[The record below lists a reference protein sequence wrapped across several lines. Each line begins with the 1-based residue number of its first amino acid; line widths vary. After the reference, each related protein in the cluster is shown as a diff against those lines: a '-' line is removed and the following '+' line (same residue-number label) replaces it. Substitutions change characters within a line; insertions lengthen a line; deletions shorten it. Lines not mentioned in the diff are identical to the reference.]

1 MSYSKYF
8 PEENMYLLR
17 QKFETMEDDKVSIMY
32 SMAFKDPIIALV
44 LSLVGGY
51 LGIDRFYVG
60 DTLLGVLKL
69 ITCGGLGVWTI
80 IDYFLIMKTA
90 KEKNFEKLIA
100 FV

>member
-1 MSYSKYF
+1 MQR
-8 PEENMYLLR
+8 YLFSFDSFAGANL
-17 QKFETMEDDKVSIMY
+17 KEDDKISIMY

-51 LGIDRFYVG
+51 LGIDRFYIG

-69 ITCGGLGVWTI
+69 ITCGGLGVWTL
-80 IDYFLIMKTA
+80 IDYFLIMKAT
-90 KEKNFEKLIA
+90 KEKNLERLNT